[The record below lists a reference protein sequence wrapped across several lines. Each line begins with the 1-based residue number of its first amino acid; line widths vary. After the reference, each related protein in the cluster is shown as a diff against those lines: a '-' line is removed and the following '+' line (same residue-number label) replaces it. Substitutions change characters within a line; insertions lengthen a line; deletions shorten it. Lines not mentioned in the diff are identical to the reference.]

1 MMSAAAVT
9 SGIVNSTVGFY
20 QATVGKKVVVAVTGV
35 ALFGFVIGH
44 MAGNLQVFA
53 GPEAMNAYGAFLH
66 SKPGLLW
73 GARIGLIL
81 AVVLHIVASVQLAL
95 RAKAARPVAYR
106 KWKRVQSSYAS
117 RTMIWS
123 GPIIAAFVVYHLL
136 HFTVGAAMPWQG
148 AEFQTQEI
156 HGHSIPKPY
165 ENVVAG
171 FSNPVVSIAYI
182 VSMALLCLHLR
193 HGFYSMFQTVG
204 LNHPRFTPRLDKISV
219 AFAAAIFLGYVS
231 IPIAVLAGVVR

>member
-1 MMSAAAVT
+1 MSAAAA
-9 SGIVNSTVGFY
+9 SNGIVSNSVGFFH
-20 QATVGKKVVVAVTGV
+20 ATVGKKVIVAITGV

-44 MAGNLQVFA
+44 MLGNLQVFA

-73 GARIGLIL
+73 GARLGLIL

-95 RAKAARPVAYR
+95 LSKAARPVSYQ
-106 KWKRVQSSYAS
+106 KWSKVKSSYAS

-123 GPIIAAFVVYHLL
+123 GPIIAAFVIYHLL
-136 HFTVGAAMPWQG
+136 HFTAGVAMPWQG
-148 AEFQTQEI
+148 ASFETQEI
-156 HGHSIPKPY
+156 AGHIIPKPY

-171 FSNPVVSIAYI
+171 FSNPLVSIAYI

-204 LNHPRFTPRLDKISV
+204 LNNPRFTPLIDKLAM
-219 AFAAAIFLGYVS
+219 AFAAAIFVGYIS
-231 IPIAVLAGVVR
+231 IPVAVLAGVVR